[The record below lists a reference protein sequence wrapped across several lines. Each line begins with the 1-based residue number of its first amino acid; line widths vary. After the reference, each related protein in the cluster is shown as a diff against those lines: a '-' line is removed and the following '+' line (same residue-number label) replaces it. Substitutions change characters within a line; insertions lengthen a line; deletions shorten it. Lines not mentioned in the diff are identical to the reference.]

1 MALDARTLLSSTA
14 LSARIFDVTFFP
26 GPCATI
32 PSAEYAGQTASQI
45 IDMVAPED
53 GPRLAVDKARVPYFV
68 PCLLKVAPFVGK
80 TAERYPGQSG
90 KQRSASHVTDGALF
104 PKDFDGITTEDKA
117 RILGRLVG
125 SGVLF
130 CAYSTYSHGK
140 NPDEVRMRVLV
151 FMDRALEPLQ
161 WADVWHVLNRL
172 YFDGLA
178 DVATAK
184 LSQQAGVWATH
195 PAREGAAFRIMN
207 RGALLSADAL
217 LALVPPKVERP
228 QRVRPK
234 VSGAA
239 LTGRYADALARIGA
253 DKFAPWMTGLSAL
266 KAAVLLGELPEDDA
280 AGLWFAFS
288 ESGGDAAK
296 THNHDPRYDPANL
309 WETWEPTA
317 APAEGLVGKLFASA
331 RDAALSACRADVA
344 RVGHLTDEGL
354 HAARYLAKYHPRA
367 FDELTTEVQ
376 A

>member
-1 MALDARTLLSSTA
+1 MTLETRTLLSSTA
-14 LSARIFDVTFFP
+14 PSARIFDVTFFR
-26 GPCATI
+26 GPFATI
-32 PSAEYAGQTASQI
+32 PSTEEAGLTASQI
-45 IDMVAPED
+45 IDRTAPED
-53 GPRLAVDKARVPYFV
+53 ASLLAEDKAHVPYFV
-68 PCLLKVAPFVGK
+68 PCALKVAPFVGK

-90 KQRSASHVTDGALF
+90 KQRSASHVTTGAWFAIDL
-104 PKDFDGITTEDKA
+104 DGITPEDKA
-117 RILGRLVG
+117 RILGRLVA

-161 WADVWHVLNRL
+161 WADVWHVLNRVF
-172 YFDGLA
+172 FDGLA

-184 LSQQAGVWATH
+184 LSQQAGVWATD
-195 PAREGAAFRIMN
+195 PAREGAAFRVMT

-228 QRVRPK
+228 QRLRPK

-239 LTGRYADALARIGA
+239 LTGRYADALAMIGA

-266 KAAVLLGELPEDDA
+266 KAGVMLGELPEDDA

-288 ESGGDAAK
+288 DSGSDAAK
-296 THNHDPRYDPANL
+296 AHNDDKRYDPAHL

-317 APAEGLVGKLFASA
+317 APAEGLAGKLFASA

-344 RVGHLTDEGL
+344 RVGHLTAEGL
-354 HAARYLAKYHPRA
+354 RAARYLAKYHPRA

>member
-1 MALDARTLLSSTA
+1 MAFDTRTLLSSTA
-14 LSARIFDVTFFP
+14 PSARIFAVTFFG
-26 GPCATI
+26 GPFATI
-32 PSAEYAGQTASQI
+32 PSSEEAGLTASQI
-45 IDMVAPED
+45 IDRTAPED
-53 GPRLAVDKARVPYFV
+53 GPLLAEDKARVPYFV

-80 TAERYPGQSG
+80 TAERYPNQSG
-90 KQRSASHVTDGALF
+90 KQRSASHVTAGAWF
-104 PKDFDGITTEDKA
+104 AIDMDGITPEDKA
-117 RILGRLVG
+117 RILGRLVA

-140 NPDEVRMRVLV
+140 NPDEVRMRVLL
-151 FMDRALEPLQ
+151 FMDRALEPMQ
-161 WADVWHVLNRL
+161 WADVWHVSNRVF
-172 YFDGLA
+172 FDGLA

-195 PAREGAAFRIMN
+195 PEREGVAFRVMA

-217 LALVPPKVERP
+217 LALVPPKAERP

-239 LTGRYADALARIGA
+239 QTGRYADALTMIGA
-253 DKFAPWMTGLSAL
+253 DKFAPWMIGLSAL

-288 ESGGDAAK
+288 DSGSDAAK
-296 THNHDPRYDPANL
+296 AHNDDKRYAPAHL

-317 APAEGLVGKLFASA
+317 APAEGLAGKLFASA

-354 HAARYLAKYHPRA
+354 RAARYLAKYHPRA

>member
-1 MALDARTLLSSTA
+1 MALDTRTLLSSTA
-14 LSARIFDVTFFP
+14 PSARIFDVTFFR
-26 GPCATI
+26 GPFATI
-32 PSAEYAGQTASQI
+32 PSTEEAGLTASQI
-45 IDMVAPED
+45 IDRTAPED
-53 GPRLAVDKARVPYFV
+53 GPLLAEDKARVPYFV
-68 PCLLKVAPFVGK
+68 PCVLKVAPFVGK

-90 KQRSASHVTDGALF
+90 KQRSASHATAGAIF

-117 RILGRLVG
+117 RLLGRLEA

-161 WADVWHVLNRL
+161 WTDVWHVLNRA

-195 PAREGAAFRIMN
+195 PEREGVAWRVMN

-217 LALVPPKVERP
+217 LALVPPKAERP

-239 LTGRYADALARIGA
+239 LTGRYADALAMIGA
-253 DKFAPWMTGLSAL
+253 DKFAPWMIGLSAL
-266 KAAVLLGELPEDDA
+266 KAGVVLGELPEDDA

-288 ESGGDAAK
+288 DSGSDAAK
-296 THNHDPRYDPANL
+296 TRNNDKRYDPANL

-317 APAEGLVGKLFASA
+317 APAEGLAGKLFASA
-331 RDAALSACRADVA
+331 RDAALSACRGDVA
-344 RVGHLTDEGL
+344 RVGHLTAEGL
-354 HAARYLAKYHPRA
+354 RAARYLAKYHPRA